1 MDHHAWL
8 AKIAE
13 EPIDADLLICDPHH
27 HLWNRPGDRYLLE
40 DVLRDTGG
48 GHRIAQTV
56 FVECRAMYREEG
68 PEELRPV
75 GETEF
80 VEAIASRS
88 ASGRYGPTE
97 IAAGIVG
104 FADLTLGAAVGPVLE
119 AHIESGNGRFR
130 GVRHQ
135 SAWDPSP
142 DVPTRHVRPRGL
154 LLEPRFREGFSRL
167 QELNL
172 SFDAWLFHP
181 QLMELVDLARAFP
194 NVSIVLDHVGGP
206 LGIGPYQGQPDQVFQ
221 DWKRGITQIAA
232 CANVAVKLGGLGM
245 PMCGF
250 DWHLR
255 SIPPTSRELEEA
267 MEPHYLT
274 CIELF
279 GVERCMFESNFPVDK
294 VSCSYTVLWN
304 AFKRLT
310 RGFSIDE
317 RRSLFHDTAAEVY
330 RLDVIGATSS

>member
-8 AKIAE
+8 AKTAE

-135 SAWDPSP
+135 ALGTPAQMFPPATFAHGGCCSNP
-142 DVPTRHVRPRGL
+142 DFERGSHA
-154 LLEPRFREGFSRL
+154 SR
-167 QELNL
+167 
-172 SFDAWLFHP
+172 S
-181 QLMELVDLARAFP
+181 
-194 NVSIVLDHVGGP
+194 
-206 LGIGPYQGQPDQVFQ
+206 
-221 DWKRGITQIAA
+221 
-232 CANVAVKLGGLGM
+232 
-245 PMCGF
+245 
-250 DWHLR
+250 
-255 SIPPTSRELEEA
+255 
-267 MEPHYLT
+267 
-274 CIELF
+274 
-279 GVERCMFESNFPVDK
+279 
-294 VSCSYTVLWN
+294 
-304 AFKRLT
+304 
-310 RGFSIDE
+310 
-317 RRSLFHDTAAEVY
+317 
-330 RLDVIGATSS
+330 